1 MVSDIYDELD
11 RRLLHALQID
21 ARAPFRRIAA
31 ALGVSDQTIARRYGR
46 LREAGVLRVVALGA
60 PEVMPDVQWMFRIRV
75 EPAGVDEVATA
86 LARRQD
92 TSWVSVCSGGT
103 DIVGSV
109 HGLGRD
115 PELLAVLPAVPH
127 VEEVDAERALRVF
140 YGGPGE
146 PFAKHGPLDDAQ
158 IEMLTRH
165 LPEPAAPPTRLDDTD
180 RHLLAVL
187 RQDGR
192 AGIERIAELI
202 GVTAATARRRLDDLR
217 AGRALHFDVDI
228 DLHLVDR
235 SVHTLARLAVAP
247 GELTAAGEHLARRP
261 EVAFAAA
268 TTGTTN
274 LFASVT
280 TTDVDELYRF
290 LTTTIADL
298 PGLRTVETASVQR
311 TVKAENTVYGP
322 VTPDRAPA

>member
-21 ARAPFRRIAA
+21 ARAPFRRIAD

-60 PEVMPDVQWMFRIRV
+60 PEVMHDVQWMFRIRV
-75 EPAGVDEVATA
+75 EPAGVEEVATA

-92 TSWVSVCSGGT
+92 TSWVSLCSGA

-115 PELLAVLPAVPH
+115 PELLAVLPAIPH
-127 VEEVDAERALRVF
+127 VTEVDAERTLRVF

-146 PFAKHGPLDDAQ
+146 PFAKHGPLDVAQ
-158 IEMLTRH
+158 IELLTRH
-165 LPEPAAPPTRLDDTD
+165 LPGPTAPPTRLDDTD

-192 AGIERIAELI
+192 AGIERVAELI
-202 GVTAATARRRLDDLR
+202 GVTAGTARRRLDALR

-228 DLHLVDR
+228 DLELVER
-235 SVHTLARLAVAP
+235 AVHTLARLAVDP

-261 EVAFAAA
+261 EIAFAAA

-280 TTDVDELYRF
+280 TSDVDELYRF

-298 PGLRTVETASVQR
+298 PGLRTVETAAVRR

-322 VTPDRAPA
+322 V